1 MLKTAA
7 FLLFAGATCTTAI
20 PAMLILGTAGA
31 GFLLLDHNRTA

>member
-7 FLLFAGATCTTAI
+7 CLLFAGATCTTAL

-31 GFLLLDHNRTA
+31 GFLVLDLNR